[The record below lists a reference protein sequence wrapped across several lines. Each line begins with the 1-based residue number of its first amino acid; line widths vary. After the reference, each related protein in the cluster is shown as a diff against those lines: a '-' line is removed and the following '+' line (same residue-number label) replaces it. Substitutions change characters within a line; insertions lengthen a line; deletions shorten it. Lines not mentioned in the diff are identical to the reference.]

1 MKAFSEGGHRRMRL
15 NVVAH
20 LSNQVAARFLVV
32 VDEDDRIETLYTK
45 VHQSLQRSGVYGTIA
60 EVRNSFQAMVP
71 IDYALGDI
79 FRDGEEVVVIL
90 RGEDGQLFQER
101 IREVQGTVPTALRR
115 GERAAD
121 SSPSRRLA
129 MSARSVPSEASMLR
143 VSRPEPERP
152 ELSSREP
159 GRMIPVT
166 AHVTLPRGLR
176 PDDDSEED
184 DDCPLAPAEDVP
196 LEDYPPLPRAP
207 EGPNMEAVPGPVEQ
221 MEMEQMP
228 YQAMKVDHPCEPVQ
242 LNCYDDDW
250 LVEHLTP
257 RLRDFIMQRFQPDLV
272 TEPKYVA
279 SIGKYVGAKFLQ
291 SSGAFVSVFM
301 RPQTALRSDPGA
313 TLPVHYNIP
322 KSELNMF
329 QRKVE
334 SHIEELLQHQ
344 ELIHASL
351 RALQQLLAKGMAES
365 DVVNVMMPVD
375 YHAFQEVEGAMI
387 EADQPL
393 LPVADGRRPV
403 VIIDTSAAVAEHLFY
418 VKAGVKRALHVHMPK
433 KESFQM
439 VRFDQRGEP
448 RLWAQDM
455 MAPTELALQ
464 KAEDWVDQL
473 VPVERSNLV
482 EAVRFA
488 LSFRCDEIYIISSA
502 SFRQI
507 DHEKILATIRFL
519 NKREAAIHAIGVEP
533 DAHGE
538 LLLRNISEGNHGDFT
553 LKSFRDQGIGTAI
566 PGQDSKWTSWR
577 TILVNQKAQEMSNS
591 FKQQTMT
598 IGSQIRVLEVLLREE
613 GKFETAWREEKTCV
627 VRLLSK
633 VQENPDRDMVKELE
647 RRTTQTVSARVGG
660 GFLYHAQQVELGMEK
675 LFEHKSSMPWSAQSD
690 CTVAIGPKV
699 PRPDVEQRRAKF
711 PPSSEELPLAP
722 EEMPQPPDC
731 PKAPPACPDYVPPK
745 ERRCPPCRLRRATG
759 SHSRSGLFKDTGVPC
774 PDFVEEPRRKYG
786 AGNPWATE
794 RNLRLAL
801 AYASKRSPKCPRR
814 RSEPRL
820 KRGHSIQTKT
830 VSARVGGGFVYQT
843 QVCVPRPSSGRSP
856 PVTVEVDLPRRRPE
870 KSVAYT
876 VAYTAPPSPLP
887 RRWSF

>member
-1 MKAFSEGGHRRMRL
+1 MKAFSEGGQRRMRL

-71 IDYALGDI
+71 LDYALGDI
-79 FRDGEEVVVIL
+79 FRDGEKVVVML

-101 IREVQGTVPTALRR
+101 VREVQGTVPTALRR
-115 GERAAD
+115 GERVAD

-129 MSARSVPSEASMLR
+129 MSARSMASEASRLP
-143 VSRPEPERP
+143 SRPEP
-152 ELSSREP
+152 ELSSREPRQP

-176 PDDDSEED
+176 PDDDSEEE
-184 DDCPLAPAEDVP
+184 DDCPLAPAEDAP
-196 LEDYPPLPRAP
+196 LEDYPPLPRPP
-207 EGPNMEAVPGPVEQ
+207 ERPGMEAVPGPVEQ
-221 MEMEQMP
+221 LEMEQMP

-257 RLRDFIMQRFQPDLV
+257 RLRDFILQRFQPDLV

-291 SSGAFVSVFM
+291 SSGAFVSIFM

-393 LPVADGRRPV
+393 LPVADGRRAV

-439 VRFDQRGEP
+439 IRFDQRGEP
-448 RLWAQDM
+448 RLWAQDL
-455 MAPTELALQ
+455 MAPTEMALQ
-464 KAEDWVDQL
+464 KAEDWIDQL
-473 VPVERSNLV
+473 VPVEKSNLV

-507 DHEKILATIRFL
+507 DHEKILATVRFL
-519 NKREAAIHAIGVEP
+519 NKREAAIHTIGVEP

-538 LLLRNISEGNHGDFT
+538 LLLRNISEGNHGDFS

-675 LFEHKSSMPWSAQSD
+675 LFEHKSSAPWSAQSD

-699 PRPDVEQRRAKF
+699 PRPDVQARRAKF
-711 PPSSEELPLAP
+711 PPAMDELPLAP
-722 EEMPQPPDC
+722 EEMPQPPEC
-731 PKAPPACPDYVPPK
+731 PKAPPCPDYVPPK

-759 SHSRSGLFKDTGVPC
+759 SHSRSGLFKETGVTC
-774 PDFVEEPRRKYG
+774 PDFVEEPRRRYG
-786 AGNPWATE
+786 AGNPWAE

-801 AYASKRSPKCPRR
+801 AYANKRSPKCPRR

-820 KRGHSIQTKT
+820 KRGHSLQTKT
-830 VSARVGGGFVYQT
+830 VSARVGGGFIYQT
-843 QVCVPRPSSGRSP
+843 QVCVPRPSSGRKPP
-856 PVTVEVDLPRRRPE
+856 PVTVEVDLPPRPP
-870 KSVAYT
+870 SVHHC
-876 VAYTAPPSPLP
+876 VAATSVTAPPSPLP

>member
-1 MKAFSEGGHRRMRL
+1 
-15 NVVAH
+15 
-20 LSNQVAARFLVV
+20 
-32 VDEDDRIETLYTK
+32 
-45 VHQSLQRSGVYGTIA
+45 
-60 EVRNSFQAMVP
+60 
-71 IDYALGDI
+71 
-79 FRDGEEVVVIL
+79 
-90 RGEDGQLFQER
+90 
-101 IREVQGTVPTALRR
+101 
-115 GERAAD
+115 
-121 SSPSRRLA
+121 
-129 MSARSVPSEASMLR
+129 
-143 VSRPEPERP
+143 
-152 ELSSREP
+152 
-159 GRMIPVT
+159 
-166 AHVTLPRGLR
+166 
-176 PDDDSEED
+176 
-184 DDCPLAPAEDVP
+184 
-196 LEDYPPLPRAP
+196 
-207 EGPNMEAVPGPVEQ
+207 MEAVPGPVEQ
-221 MEMEQMP
+221 LEMEQMP

-334 SHIEELLQHQ
+334 SHIKELLQHQ

-393 LPVADGRRPV
+393 LPVADGRRAV

-439 VRFDQRGEP
+439 IRFDQRGEP

-455 MAPTELALQ
+455 MAPTEMALQ

-507 DHEKILATIRFL
+507 DHEKILATVRFL

-675 LFEHKSSMPWSAQSD
+675 LFEHKSSAPWSAQSD

-699 PRPDVEQRRAKF
+699 PRPDVEPRRAKF
-711 PPSSEELPLAP
+711 PPSSDELPLAP
-722 EEMPQPPDC
+722 EEMPQPPDY
-731 PKAPPACPDYVPPK
+731 PKAPPPCPDYVPPK

-786 AGNPWATE
+786 AKNPWAE

-801 AYASKRSPKCPRR
+801 AYANKRSPKCPRR

-820 KRGHSIQTKT
+820 KRGHSLQSKT
-830 VSARVGGGFVYQT
+830 VSARVGGGFIYQT
-843 QVCVPRPSSGRSP
+843 QVRVPRPSSGREPP
-856 PVTVEVDLPRRRPE
+856 PVTVEVDLPRRRPPN
-870 KSVAYT
+870 VA
-876 VAYTAPPSPLP
+876 VACVTAPPSPLP